1 MGFARAVPKAEFF
14 RKLFSRVAK
23 PLYFCDSEPG
33 LQPARDLLFSAF
45 RSLPS
50 ECEWQSKKRPL
61 VTKSAA
67 LNSFHTPGSILYK
80 TSDGENAS

>member
-1 MGFARAVPKAEFF
+1 VAQRFNAAIEAFFISMGFARAVPKAEFF

-50 ECEWQSKKRPL
+50 ECEWQSKKRL
-61 VTKSAA
+61 
-67 LNSFHTPGSILYK
+67 L
-80 TSDGENAS
+80 